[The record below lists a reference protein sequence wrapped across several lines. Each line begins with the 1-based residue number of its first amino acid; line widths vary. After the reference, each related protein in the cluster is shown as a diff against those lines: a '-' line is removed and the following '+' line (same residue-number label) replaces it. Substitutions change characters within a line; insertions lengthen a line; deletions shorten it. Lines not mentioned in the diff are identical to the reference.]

1 MPFGSSARV
10 SKRTLYRIAA
20 PFLRFWFASVE
31 ANLTRLE
38 AREIDTVLGAILAEL
53 DKHVAS
59 VWEELARASV
69 ARLELHGRQWK
80 TAWPWW
86 GPGLDRR
93 PLEIDIVA
101 ESVDGKAILL
111 GEAKWSS
118 GRQARAAAA
127 ELVSKAR
134 TFPLA
139 AGRKVHTALWLRE
152 SAGRKKPEIR
162 IVTPTDV
169 LRVLR

>member
-1 MPFGSSARV
+1 MNEGGTVSAQKASSAELGRY
-10 SKRTLYRIAA
+10 RRYLLAEWEAAATELAGAETLEAEDVGEVVAIAA
-20 PFLRFWFASVE
+20 DV
-31 ANLTRLE
+31 
-38 AREIDTVLGAILAEL
+38 G
-53 DKHVAS
+53 
-59 VWEELARASV
+59 
-69 ARLELHGRQWK
+69 ARLADPEGR
-80 TAWPWW
+80 
-86 GPGLDRR
+86 LDRR

-139 AGRKVHTALWLRE
+139 AGRSVHTALWLRE